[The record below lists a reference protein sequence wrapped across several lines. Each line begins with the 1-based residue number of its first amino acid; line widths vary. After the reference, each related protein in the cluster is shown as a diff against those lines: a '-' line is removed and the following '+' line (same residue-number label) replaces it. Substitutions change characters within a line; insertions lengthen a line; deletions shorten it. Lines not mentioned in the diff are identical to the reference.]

1 MPTSKKKA
9 ASKKGATSK
18 AAAIAI
24 EGAIPKLTLNLP
36 LDNTKIAQIQR
47 CIAKGQLSISVSRVD
62 LSRGRLDDPYKY
74 D

>member
-1 MPTSKKKA
+1 MPTSTKKA
-9 ASKKGATSK
+9 ASKKTKK
-18 AAAIAI
+18 APAIAI

-36 LDNTKIAQIQR
+36 LDKAKIAQIQR